1 MAEQRKT
8 IILVRH
14 GESTNNVA
22 KRTLKRT
29 LRLERWPVGNEWQQL
44 RSLLS
49 FPMDTP
55 LSSNGEAMLQ
65 KQRIAI
71 EASGFFSMHGAQVQI
86 VLHSPLQRARRTGE
100 ALFGGGSL
108 ELIEDS
114 AIYEKSLAE
123 HAGLRSLRQRTTSF
137 TAALLERPEECIAVV
152 SHSAFFRDLQ
162 FADGG

>member
-1 MAEQRKT
+1 
-8 IILVRH
+8 
-14 GESTNNVA
+14 
-22 KRTLKRT
+22 
-29 LRLERWPVGNEWQQL
+29 
-44 RSLLS
+44 
-49 FPMDTP
+49 MDTP

-152 SHSAFFRDLQ
+152 GHSAFFRDLQ